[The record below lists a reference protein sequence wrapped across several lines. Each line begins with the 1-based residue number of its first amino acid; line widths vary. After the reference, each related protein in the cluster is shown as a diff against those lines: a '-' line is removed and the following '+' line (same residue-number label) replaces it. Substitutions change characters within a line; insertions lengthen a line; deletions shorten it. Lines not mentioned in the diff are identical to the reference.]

1 MQGGWTRG
9 HLRAPSN
16 SNCSV
21 ILWLYD
27 FLNPFWTSHHPP
39 HPTAA
44 RCTSSL
50 GHMALG
56 MRFIIWKK
64 YTSEFFL
71 LLLLPKLLLEAKNHF
86 PTALVPLEIPP
97 AQVPEPDTHI
107 APPQPSEQLSKD
119 QRPPSH
125 GLTLLHSPILCA
137 ALLCYT
143 TCRLHLQPS
152 PAFWISCVTC
162 SIPKPCCSHC
172 SPLQQSVSHET
183 TV

>member
-1 MQGGWTRG
+1 MISSTHSGLPTT
-9 HLRAPSN
+9 LP
-16 SNCSV
+16 
-21 ILWLYD
+21 
-27 FLNPFWTSHHPP
+27 TPP
-39 HPTAA
+39 LPDAQAVWDTWHWE
-44 RCTSSL
+44 CVSSF
-50 GHMALG
+50 GKS
-56 MRFIIWKK
+56 IPQ
-64 YTSEFFL
+64 TFFF

>member
-1 MQGGWTRG
+1 MHKQFGTHGTG
-9 HLRAPSN
+9 NAFHHLEKVYLR
-16 SNCSV
+16 
-21 ILWLYD
+21 L
-27 FLNPFWTSHHPP
+27 
-39 HPTAA
+39 
-44 RCTSSL
+44 
-50 GHMALG
+50 
-56 MRFIIWKK
+56 
-64 YTSEFFL
+64 FFL

-143 TCRLHLQPS
+143 TCRLHL
-152 PAFWISCVTC
+152 
-162 SIPKPCCSHC
+162 
-172 SPLQQSVSHET
+172 
-183 TV
+183 